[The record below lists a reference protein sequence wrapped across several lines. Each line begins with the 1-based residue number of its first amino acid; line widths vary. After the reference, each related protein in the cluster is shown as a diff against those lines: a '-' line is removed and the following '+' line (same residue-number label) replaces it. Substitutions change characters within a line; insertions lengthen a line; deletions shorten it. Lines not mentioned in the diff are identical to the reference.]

1 MSSSSNPE
9 IVQRAPQVCSHCKSI
24 KKGCDKKLPSCSQCI
39 KRRAI
44 CRYGETLEPRRYGD
58 EIVRAA
64 SPNVGAS
71 GSVSTW
77 TSIPRSVLGTL
88 DPTMRLSILLT
99 NSISDLVH
107 TSVLQTNARRP
118 PPSMHAIF
126 YSQVGNIVQTDGQY
140 FESILTRYFDGVHIW
155 LPILSRKRFYDRL
168 KVLPSEPSADFSVLL
183 LAMRLITQH
192 PSSNSEM
199 NQDREILYLATK
211 TLFAQ
216 VQAFVPSSLCLV
228 QTGILLA
235 HYENGHGMAEAAYVT
250 IGMSSRMVHAL
261 GIEEATCSKK
271 IQGSDE
277 WYDEEE
283 ALSTWWGLVICD
295 RIIALNPD
303 ISNRPLATRSI
314 CGEDHL
320 PLEPEDLSGQ
330 GGETTSFQYRYPVS
344 ATSLASLG
352 SFGRDAQATYLMEK
366 VRNAIQAGQVYGDNL
381 VVLGSELQSVL
392 GMVMTQTAGRCG
404 VYCGSSQMLIAAMYD
419 LHHSAATVPD
429 DHISSGSAESIRITL
444 KTITRMVIDVAYAF
458 NAESASLD
466 MGRVSPYI
474 AHVVKCANQH
484 IMMRG
489 HSQRDQWYRDFE
501 ELKKMLEYYSLRWIG
516 PGQELQRLMQNLG
529 TSGS

>member
-1 MSSSSNPE
+1 M
-9 IVQRAPQVCSHCKSI
+9 
-24 KKGCDKKLPSCSQCI
+24 
-39 KRRAI
+39 
-44 CRYGETLEPRRYGD
+44 
-58 EIVRAA
+58 RAA

-155 LPILSRKRFYDRL
+155 LPILSKKRFYDRL
-168 KVLPSEPSADFSVLL
+168 KVLPLEPSADFSVLL

-295 RIIALNPD
+295 R
-303 ISNRPLATRSI
+303 
-314 CGEDHL
+314 
-320 PLEPEDLSGQ
+320 
-330 GGETTSFQYRYPVS
+330 
-344 ATSLASLG
+344 
-352 SFGRDAQATYLMEK
+352 
-366 VRNAIQAGQVYGDNL
+366 
-381 VVLGSELQSVL
+381 SVL
-392 GMVMTQTAGRCG
+392 LYVLLP
-404 VYCGSSQMLIAAMYD
+404 MLI
-419 LHHSAATVPD
+419 
-429 DHISSGSAESIRITL
+429 
-444 KTITRMVIDVAYAF
+444 YAGL
-458 NAESASLD
+458 SL
-466 MGRVSPYI
+466 
-474 AHVVKCANQH
+474 
-484 IMMRG
+484 
-489 HSQRDQWYRDFE
+489 
-501 ELKKMLEYYSLRWIG
+501 
-516 PGQELQRLMQNLG
+516 
-529 TSGS
+529 